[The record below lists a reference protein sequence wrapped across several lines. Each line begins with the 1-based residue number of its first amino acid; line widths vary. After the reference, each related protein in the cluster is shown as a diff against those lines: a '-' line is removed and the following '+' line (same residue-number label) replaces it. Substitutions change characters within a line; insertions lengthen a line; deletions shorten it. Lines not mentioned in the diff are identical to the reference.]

1 MGTDIAAFAKQLKED
16 GIEAARQEADKI
28 LSDARNKASAIIAEA
43 KAEADKF
50 QRESQNGLTMRKQRM
65 DAELKLVARDLI
77 IEVKQKVEHI
87 ASFLLR
93 DKVKNALAS
102 DAVVKEAIAALL
114 KSHAEKGNWE
124 LNIGPAI
131 GKKLAQSVVSDLFK
145 GKDAGIQLT
154 EGLKQTGF
162 ELKSLKQAG
171 SGSKKSG
178 NAAVS
183 ETGEVIEV
191 TEESVTEAFKR
202 LMSQELAKILSA
214 ENVSNG

>member
-28 LSDARNKASAIIAEA
+28 LSDARDKASAMIAEA

-50 QRESQNGLTMRKQRM
+50 QRESQKELALRKQRM

-77 IEVKQKVEHI
+77 IEVKRKIEQI

-93 DKVKNALAS
+93 DKVKSVLAS
-102 DAVVKEAIAALL
+102 EAVVKEAITALL
-114 KSHAEKGNWE
+114 KSHTDKGNWE
-124 LNIGPAI
+124 LNIGPTI

-145 GKDAGIQLT
+145 GKEAGIQLA

-162 ELKSLKQAG
+162 ELKSLKQSG

-178 NAAVS
+178 KAAVS

-191 TEESVTEAFKR
+191 TEESVTEAFKL